1 MSSRYAIY
9 YAPRPGSPL
18 AEFGASFLGRD
29 AVNDKPVR
37 QMRIPHVGPEHL
49 YTVTSGPRH
58 YGFHATLKAP
68 FRLAEGQDIA
78 ALRLAFAAFA
88 ASEAPFTAPPL
99 KLRSVDGFLALVFP
113 EPCPQM
119 DQLARSAVEFFEP
132 FRAMLTEEE
141 LAERRAAGLSQREDE
156 LLLKFGY
163 PYVMENFLFHM
174 TLTQRIEASDRAQ
187 ILDGIAPIVEP
198 IADKPLRVE
207 AVALFHQANRDA
219 AFVMVER
226 LSLTG

>member
-1 MSSRYAIY
+1 MHIKCGGCVPPIICNR
-9 YAPRPGSPL
+9 
-18 AEFGASFLGRD
+18 E
-29 AVNDKPVR
+29 
-37 QMRIPHVGPEHL
+37 
-49 YTVTSGPRH
+49 TSC
-58 YGFHATLKAP
+58 
-68 FRLAEGQDIA
+68 
-78 ALRLAFAAFA
+78 FAC
-88 ASEAPFTAPPL
+88 
-99 KLRSVDGFLALVFP
+99 RSH
-113 EPCPQM
+113 
-119 DQLARSAVEFFEP
+119 
-132 FRAMLTEEE
+132 
-141 LAERRAAGLSQREDE
+141 AERRAAGLSQREDE

-198 IADKPLRVE
+198 IADKPLRVD